1 MNDKTKIFT
10 IYAVVAL
17 ISALIM
23 ATAFYIRGH
32 QVKPEVT
39 PYYSKTSELEPL
51 LTLEKDITLTNQ
63 DGEEVKISDLKGK
76 VWAFAQ
82 FYAACPMCA
91 VNNEQGLKTLYNK
104 FKDHPDFQVV
114 CITVDPAK
122 DKVAEMKSY
131 AEALGADSS
140 DWWFLTGDPETLKTY
155 MVDEMKYDP
164 IQERKD
170 PQEAAE
176 KGALAHNMSIAVY
189 NRNLSMVG
197 RRDLFHARQ
206 DGDAVYEETEK
217 ALHQMVD
224 AVLKQEK

>member
-1 MNDKTKIFT
+1 MSDKSKIIA
-10 IYAVVAL
+10 IYTGVVV
-17 ISALIM
+17 ISAIIM
-23 ATAFYIRGH
+23 TVAFYIRGH
-32 QVKPEVT
+32 QVRPEVK
-39 PYYSKTSELEPL
+39 PYYSNNSEFAPM

-63 DGEEVKISDLKGK
+63 DGKQVKISDLKGK

-91 VNNEQGLKTLYNK
+91 KNNEQGVKSLYNK
-104 FKDHPDFQVV
+104 FKDNPDFQIV
-114 CITVDPAK
+114 CITVDPEK
-122 DKVAEMKSY
+122 DGVAEMKSY
-131 AEALGADSS
+131 AEALGADTSN
-140 DWWFLTGDPETLKTY
+140 WWFLTGDAEALKAY

-170 PQEAAE
+170 PTEAAE

-189 NRNLSMVG
+189 NRDLQMVG

-224 AVLKQEK
+224 AVLKQK